1 MTCRDRNERFSVMK
15 NLLILGS
22 VLVASVALAQ
32 LGDGNAVGRCAP
44 NVVSGSNSVHGCGNT
59 VSGVN
64 NVVSGHHN
72 VVSGVNNQVYGS
84 CLIVSGVGGYYT
96 GNHCR

>member
-1 MTCRDRNERFSVMK
+1 MTCSLGGRILPAMAK
-15 NLLILGS
+15 LLLVGS
-22 VLVASVALAQ
+22 ALAASMA
-32 LGDGNAVGRCAP
+32 LAAMGEGISTRGCAP
-44 NVVSGSNSVHGCGNT
+44 NVVSGSNAVSGCGNT

-64 NVVSGHHN
+64 NVVRRHHN

-84 CLIVSGVGGYYT
+84 CLVVSGVGGYYT